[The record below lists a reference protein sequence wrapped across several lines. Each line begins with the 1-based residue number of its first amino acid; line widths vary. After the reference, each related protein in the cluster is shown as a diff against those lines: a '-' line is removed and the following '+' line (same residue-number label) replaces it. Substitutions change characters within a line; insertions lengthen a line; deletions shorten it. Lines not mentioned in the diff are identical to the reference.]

1 VLGWKKFMLGGWR
14 APVVCCGELSIA
26 DHTGMTG
33 IGIGADVF
41 GRQPRFSTSQTRPF
55 AFRRPDTRK
64 YLTWD
69 QADFNG
75 KPE

>member
-1 VLGWKKFMLGGWR
+1 
-14 APVVCCGELSIA
+14 VVRCGELSIV

-33 IGIGADVF
+33 IGIGADIVD
-41 GRQPRFSTSQTRPF
+41 RQPRFSTSQTRPF

-69 QADFNG
+69 QADFNE